1 MTNALLANFL
11 KATMLYPVILSGGS
25 GTRLW
30 PLSRVALP
38 KQFLPLVSAHT
49 LFQETLLRL
58 KDFPDMAAPLVV
70 CNNEHRFLAAEQLH
84 AIHTPPLVQIL
95 EPAGRNTAPA
105 VAIAAFAAQEKDAQA
120 VLLVLPADHL
130 IQDIPGF
137 HSAIRSALALAQQDK
152 LVTFGITPDE
162 PATGFG
168 YIERGVA
175 LETGEHTYAVARF
188 VEKPNLDIAQ
198 QFLASGNFFWNSG
211 MFVFKA
217 EVYLNELQHH
227 RPDIYKAAQQA
238 WRHSTHDLDFCR
250 LDEKDFA
257 ACPSESI
264 DYAVMEHTQAAAM
277 VTVNIGW
284 NDIGSWSSLADVSA
298 QDAQGNAL
306 RGDVYIAET
315 SNSYVR
321 AETRMVAAIGVQNL
335 VIVETADA
343 VLVMHKDF
351 AQDVKHTVEYLK
363 QAERTEHLV
372 HRRVYRPWGYY
383 EGIDI
388 GERFQAKRIMVK
400 PGSKLSLQMHHHRA
414 EHWVVVSGTAQIT
427 RGDEILLLHEDQST
441 YIPLGVKHRLENVG
455 KMPLYLI
462 EVQSGGYLG
471 EDDIV
476 RFEDDYKRS

>member
-1 MTNALLANFL
+1 
-11 KATMLYPVILSGGS
+11 MLYPVILSGGS

-30 PLSRVALP
+30 PLSRAALP
-38 KQFLPLVSAHT
+38 KQFLPLVSEQT

-58 KDFPDMAAPLVV
+58 KGFPDMAAPLVV

-84 AIHTPPLVQIL
+84 AIHAAPLLQIL

-105 VAIAAFAAQEKDAQA
+105 VAIAAFAAQEKDGAA
-120 VLLVLPADHL
+120 ILMVLPADHL
-130 IQDIPGF
+130 IQNIPGF
-137 HSAIRSALALAQQDK
+137 HAAIRSALDLAQQDK
-152 LVTFGITPDE
+152 LVTFGITPNE

-168 YIERGVA
+168 YIERGAA
-175 LETGEHTYAVARF
+175 LGTGEQSFSVARF
-188 VEKPNLDIAQ
+188 VEKPDLDTAK
-198 QFLASGNFFWNSG
+198 QFLSSGNFFWNSG

-217 EVYLNELQHH
+217 SVYLLELQRH
-227 RPDIYKAAQQA
+227 RPDIYQAAQLA
-238 WRHSTHDLDFCR
+238 WQHSTHDLDFCR

-277 VTVNIGW
+277 VTVDIGW
-284 NDIGSWSSLADVSA
+284 SDIGSWSSLADVSTR
-298 QDAQGNAL
+298 DVQGNAF
-306 RGDVYIAET
+306 RGDVYLAET
-315 SNSYVR
+315 ANSYIR
-321 AETRMVAAIGVQNL
+321 AESRMVAAIGVQDL

-351 AQDVKHTVEYLK
+351 AQDVKHAVEYLK

-383 EGIDI
+383 EGIDV
-388 GERFQAKRIMVK
+388 GDRFQAKRIMVK

-414 EHWVVVSGTAQIT
+414 EHWVVVSGTAKVT
-427 RGDEILLLHEDQST
+427 CGDETLLLHEDQST
-441 YIPLGVKHRLENVG
+441 YIPIGVKHRLENVG
-455 KMPLYLI
+455 KTPLYLI
-462 EVQSGGYLG
+462 EVQSGSYLG

-476 RFEDDYKRS
+476 RFEDDYKRN